1 LSESGSSGYGN
12 RSGEN
17 RANKNGTDA
26 IKAHGIISPMC
37 VMGRGIQRHCVQN
50 LLRCGKSKCSMT
62 IK

>member
-1 LSESGSSGYGN
+1 LSEGGSGGHGN
-12 RSGEN
+12 RCGEN
-17 RANKNGTDA
+17 RANKDSTDA

-37 VMGRGIQRHCVQN
+37 VMGCGIQGHCVQN